1 MLHYWS
7 VKTVFRMKNRDLVDL
22 KWSYGVHTFRIE
34 EGDVWSVLT
43 KYEGHTT
50 ILSGLLSSKT
60 VGKSGKSIVFPI
72 IAL

>member
-1 MLHYWS
+1 M
-7 VKTVFRMKNRDLVDL
+7 NL

-34 EGDVWSVLT
+34 GGDVWSLLK

-60 VGKSGKSIVFPI
+60 VEKSGKSIVFPI
-72 IAL
+72 TAL